1 MVQTAVGQTGV
12 PARAPV
18 LARKLKQ
25 MAELQLRPDQILI
38 RDKLGFF
45 LGVVNLWWAT
55 GWLLSVCYM
64 AATGSRRI

>member
-1 MVQTAVGQTGV
+1 MQTEVTNEYVAHVQSPRGEALPNVAPNRT
-12 PARAPV
+12 PV

-45 LGVVNLWWAT
+45 LGVVNLW
-55 GWLLSVCYM
+55 
-64 AATGSRRI
+64 